1 MLLKQGLVSQFA
13 DEQLI
18 NQLVV
23 LLLQR
28 SDQLYE
34 IPAFRDEVYR

>member
-34 IPAFRDEVYR
+34 IPAFRGEVYR